1 MIMKRISIFI
11 ALAFT
16 LVAPMLVAQR
26 TTRANLR
33 PAQPQTAESSEAPAP
48 YALVTPGVE
57 TLRVSG
63 YDKPL
68 RSRRE
73 TFFVTNHAES
83 EAVRLALTIEYLDAS
98 GRQLHKRSAAVDC
111 EIPAG
116 ETRNLSLPSWD
127 KQQSFYYTHST
138 VPTRTEQATPYDVRI
153 SVDTLYVKM
162 APAGVVR

>member
-1 MIMKRISIFI
+1 MLILLAP
-11 ALAFT
+11 ALG
-16 LVAPMLVAQR
+16 AQR

-33 PAQPQTAESSEAPAP
+33 PAGSPANASVESPAP

-57 TLRVSG
+57 TLRVTG

-83 EAVRLALTIEYLDAS
+83 EAVKLALTIEYLDAA

-127 KQQSFYYTHST
+127 KQQSFYYVHST

-153 SVDTLYVKM
+153 SVDTLYVKL
-162 APAGVVR
+162 APTGVGR

>member
-1 MIMKRISIFI
+1 MKRISLF
-11 ALAFT
+11 LAFAVA
-16 LVAPMLVAQR
+16 LVGPILSAQR

-33 PAQPQTAESSEAPAP
+33 PAQSGAVESAATPAP
-48 YALVTPGVE
+48 YVLVSPGVE
-57 TLRVSG
+57 TLRVTG

-162 APAGVVR
+162 APTGVER